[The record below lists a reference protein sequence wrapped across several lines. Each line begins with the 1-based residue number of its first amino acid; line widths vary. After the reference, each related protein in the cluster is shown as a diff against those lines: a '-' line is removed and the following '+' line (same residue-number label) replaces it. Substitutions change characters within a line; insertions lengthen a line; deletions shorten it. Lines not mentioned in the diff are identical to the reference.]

1 MNILLAI
8 GIILLVFWLLG
19 FFGIGI
25 PGLGWFINIALIV
38 AVIFII
44 IWLLKKVFKLF

>member
-1 MNILLAI
+1 MSLLLLV
-8 GIILLVFWLLG
+8 GVILLVLWILG
-19 FFGIGI
+19 FFVWN
-25 PGLGWFINIALIV
+25 LGALVHIALVI